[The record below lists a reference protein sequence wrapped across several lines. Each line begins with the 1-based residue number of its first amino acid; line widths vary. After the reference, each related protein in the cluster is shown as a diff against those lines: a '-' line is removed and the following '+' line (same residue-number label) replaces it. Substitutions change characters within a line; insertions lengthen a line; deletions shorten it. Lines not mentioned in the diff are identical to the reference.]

1 MFRFVILF
9 HKLLLTSSF
18 LSFQW
23 YLPLNETKG
32 CRIIKTSHL
41 ENATR
46 EKTVDKLVQVYGEDD
61 AVKVA
66 IDNFSSIK
74 RNDLA
79 KELTEDF
86 NDTPGTSASVL
97 WEAGK
102 AETLNKIRKTKLE
115 LNEIIDKKTKFLMC
129 TLVQN
134 QKLLKEY
141 LDELHES
148 KLTEFQWYL
157 AQNKREGSRPISRS
171 QLEKATREETVDK
184 LVQVYSED
192 GAVEV
197 TVDILFRMNLN
208 DLAISLSERYKR
220 LTDSS
225 EGHRN
230 VPSEPHQVKTLLSI
244 DLAKLHE
251 ILCCA

>member
-18 LSFQW
+18 LTFQW

-32 CRIIKTSHL
+32 RQTIKTSHL

-46 EKTVDKLVQVYGEDD
+46 EKTVDKLVQVYGVDD

-79 KELTEDF
+79 KKLTE
-86 NDTPGTSASVL
+86 
-97 WEAGK
+97 GK
-102 AETLNKIRKTKLE
+102 MPWWCCHIMQTLTICSFVSSCLVHYLSQCLK
-115 LNEIIDKKTKFLMC
+115 MC